1 MNIIWRGSHLAV
13 SFLLQIF
20 SRVLLREKF
29 CRGAFAP
36 RKRSSFLD
44 FWPSSFSVVHFEV
57 IVLARR
63 TRKVIMG
70 STQDLAELLRIT
82 SRRVNQLAGSGVL
95 TRNEENQYDLPS
107 NIDAYFQYKYASN
120 EDVDYGREKAKHE
133 AAKRQLAELELAK
146 RNNEVHEG
154 KDVEIIMTDMLTNLR
169 SQLLG
174 IPAKLAPVLAGQDE
188 STIMQALTDEIQ
200 SRLTELSDYRPDM
213 FAERDADDEK
223 EDN

>member
-1 MNIIWRGSHLAV
+1 M
-13 SFLLQIF
+13 
-20 SRVLLREKF
+20 
-29 CRGAFAP
+29 
-36 RKRSSFLD
+36 
-44 FWPSSFSVVHFEV
+44 
-57 IVLARR
+57 ARR

-120 EDVDYGREKAKHE
+120 EYVDYGREKAKHE

>member
-1 MNIIWRGSHLAV
+1 
-13 SFLLQIF
+13 
-20 SRVLLREKF
+20 
-29 CRGAFAP
+29 
-36 RKRSSFLD
+36 
-44 FWPSSFSVVHFEV
+44 
-57 IVLARR
+57 
-63 TRKVIMG
+63 MG

-154 KDVEIIMTDMLTNLR
+154 KDVEIMLTNLR